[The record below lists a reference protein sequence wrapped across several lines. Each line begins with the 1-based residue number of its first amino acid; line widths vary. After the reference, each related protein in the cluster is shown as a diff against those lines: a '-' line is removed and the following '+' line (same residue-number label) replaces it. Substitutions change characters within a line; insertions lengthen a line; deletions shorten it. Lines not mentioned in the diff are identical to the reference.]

1 LHLLPVKIEP
11 KKYTSKNHNSSVTG
25 MNHNHLKPTQLFNH
39 NGPKKKHPAEAG
51 RQAKDASPSGAA
63 DTGSSGTK
71 FSQGKNHHFP
81 PS

>member
-1 LHLLPVKIEP
+1 MHLLPVKIE
-11 KKYTSKNHNSSVTG
+11 
-25 MNHNHLKPTQLFNH
+25 
-39 NGPKKKHPAEAG
+39 PKKKHPAEAG
-51 RQAKDASPSGAA
+51 RQAKDAIPSGAA